1 MKRVIVILPLIFLL
15 ISCGTFENSKAL
27 TLQDVLAK
35 IDEENTLLVRLD
47 KCPADYYQS
56 IGKISHEYFDNVD
69 RCLKS
74 PGRCL
79 KKCLAKSADHCQDLG
94 LALQQQK
101 NIAEHYA
108 DQLFAASCAMGNPSG
123 CTNRTSRMS
132 LATPDRKENS
142 KSAQCI
148 MRSYNTSCQADD
160 PWGCTM
166 YGAEIHR
173 QSTGQQ
179 KVMEAA
185 FNKACNLDADFEAC
199 AAAKALRSFIS
210 AQ

>member
-1 MKRVIVILPLIFLL
+1 MKPAIVILPLIFLL
-15 ISCGTFENSKAL
+15 ISCGTFENSKEH

-56 IGKISHEYFDNVD
+56 TRKISHEYFENAD

-74 PGRCL
+74 PDRCL

-132 LATPDRKENS
+132 LATPDRKEN
-142 KSAQCI
+142 AQCI

-173 QSTGQQ
+173 QGTGQQ
-179 KVMEAA
+179 KEMDAA
-185 FNKACNLDADFEAC
+185 FNKACDLDVDFEAC
-199 AAAKALRSFIS
+199 THAKTLRSFIS
-210 AQ
+210 SQ